1 MALKIKRVKTKEVLE
16 CQKKETRLLSVF
28 IIFGKSFAT
37 WLQNSF
43 PVQLIQRFLFFKNV
57 PKEFVFL
64 KSPYLD
70 NIGWSMSPKY
80 SNDQKQTVARK
91 EETSRVVWVLVFV
104 TIPWTLV
111 PLL

>member
-43 PVQLIQRFLFFKNV
+43 TVQLIQRILFFKNV

-64 KSPYLD
+64 KSPYLLVGACHK
-70 NIGWSMSPKY
+70 NIGMIRSQLWPGK
-80 SNDQKQTVARK
+80 RK
-91 EETSRVVWVLVFV
+91 HLELCGYWFLLL
-104 TIPWTLV
+104 TLGN
-111 PLL
+111 LN